1 MSDVTEREFHGRV
14 LDQLREAFGDERVRS
29 EVWLDGPERWLDI
42 AVDLPEIGT
51 GLAIELEDNPEG
63 CIKGVGQAVIY
74 GRTLGYVPVVAYPS
88 EAETDSYER
97 ELAALSDRVQVVA
110 L

>member
-1 MSDVTEREFHGRV
+1 
-14 LDQLREAFGDERVRS
+14 
-29 EVWLDGPERWLDI
+29 VWLSGPGRRIDL
-42 AVDLPEIGT
+42 AVNLPELGT
-51 GLAIELEDNPEG
+51 GLAIELEDDPAG

-74 GRTLGYVPVVAYPS
+74 ARSLGYLPVVAYPS
-88 EAETDSYER
+88 EADADGYER